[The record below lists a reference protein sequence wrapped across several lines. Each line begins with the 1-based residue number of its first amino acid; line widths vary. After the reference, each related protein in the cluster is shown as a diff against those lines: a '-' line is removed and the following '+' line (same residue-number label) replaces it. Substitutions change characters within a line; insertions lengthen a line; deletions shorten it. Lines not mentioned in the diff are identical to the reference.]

1 MSTSIKVAAIQ
12 MTSSSDVDENLDKA
26 EEFIRQGVANGANFI
41 LTPEN
46 TCSIRYLVDNDLDG
60 GFSIDTHPAIP
71 RFSALS
77 KELNITLVIGS
88 ISVKLEDE
96 GKGNKRYNR
105 AIVFSPYGKIKAIYN
120 KIHLFDV
127 QIPNGE
133 IHKESNSIKAG
144 DEAVIV
150 NINNSFSAALSICYD
165 LRFPHLYR
173 DLAKAGAN
181 IICVPAAFT
190 VVTGKAHWEIL
201 LRARAI
207 ETGSY
212 VIAAAQ
218 TGEHEGG
225 RKTYGHSMIID
236 PWGRI
241 LAQKE
246 DGEGIIYAN
255 LEKEKINRARNII
268 PALIHDRDYKVKF
281 YE

>member
-1 MSTSIKVAAIQ
+1 MSGSLKVAAIQ
-12 MTSSSDVDENLDKA
+12 MTSSPDIDENLDKA
-26 EEFIRQGVANGANFI
+26 EGFVRQAAGNGANFI

-46 TCSIRYLVDNDLDG
+46 TCSIRYPINDDLGG

-77 KELNITLVIGS
+77 KELSITLVIGS
-88 ISVKLEDE
+88 ISVKLNDE
-96 GKGNKRYNR
+96 NKHHNSS
-105 AIVFSPYGKIKAIYN
+105 IVFSPDGYIKATYN

-133 IHKESNSIKAG
+133 SHKESDSVKAG
-144 DEAVIV
+144 EEVVVV
-150 NINNSFSAALSICYD
+150 NVNDNFSAGLSICYD

-173 DLAKAGAN
+173 DLVKSGAN
-181 IICVPAAFT
+181 IICAPAAFT
-190 VVTGKAHWEIL
+190 VATGKAHWEVL

-236 PWGRI
+236 PWGWI

-255 LEKEKINRARNII
+255 LEKEKISRARNII
-268 PALIHDRDYKVKF
+268 PALTHDRDYKVKF

>member
-1 MSTSIKVAAIQ
+1 MSGSFKVAAIQ
-12 MTSSSDVDENLDKA
+12 MTSSPDIDENLDQA
-26 EEFIRQGVANGANFI
+26 EGFVRQAAGNGANFI

-46 TCSIRYLVDNDLDG
+46 TCSIRYPINNDLDG
-60 GFSIDTHPAIP
+60 GFSIDTNPAIP
-71 RFSALS
+71 HFSALS
-77 KELNITLVIGS
+77 KELSITLVIGS
-88 ISVKLEDE
+88 ISVNLENE
-96 GKGNKRYNR
+96 GKRHNR
-105 AIVFSPYGKIKAIYN
+105 SIVFSPEGKIKAIYN

-133 IHKESNSIKAG
+133 SHKESDSVKAG
-144 DEAVIV
+144 EDAVVVNVNDEFFAG
-150 NINNSFSAALSICYD
+150 LSICYD

-173 DLAKAGAN
+173 DLVKAGAN

-190 VVTGKAHWEIL
+190 VATGKAHWEVL

-255 LEKEKINRARNII
+255 FEKEKISRARNII
-268 PALIHDRDYKVKF
+268 PALTHDRDYKVKF

>member
-1 MSTSIKVAAIQ
+1 MSGSLKVAAIQ
-12 MTSSSDVDENLDKA
+12 MTSSPDVDENLDKA
-26 EEFIRQGVANGANFI
+26 EGFVRKAAAKGANFI

-46 TCSIRYLVDNDLDG
+46 TCSIRYPINNDLDG
-60 GFSIDTHPAIP
+60 GFSIDTHLAIP

-77 KELNITLVIGS
+77 KELSITLVIGS
-88 ISVKLEDE
+88 ISVNLENE
-96 GKGNKRYNR
+96 GKRHNR
-105 AIVFSPYGKIKAIYN
+105 SIVFSPDGKIKAIYN

-133 IHKESNSIKAG
+133 SHKESDSVKAG

-150 NINNSFSAALSICYD
+150 KIDDNFTAGLSICYD
-165 LRFPHLYR
+165 LRFAYIYR
-173 DLAKAGAN
+173 DLVKAGAN

-190 VVTGKAHWEIL
+190 VATGKAHWEVL

-236 PWGRI
+236 PWGRV

-255 LEKEKINRARNII
+255 LEKEKISRARNII
-268 PALIHDRDYKVKF
+268 PALTHDRDYKVKF

>member
-1 MSTSIKVAAIQ
+1 M
-12 MTSSSDVDENLDKA
+12 
-26 EEFIRQGVANGANFI
+26 
-41 LTPEN
+41 
-46 TCSIRYLVDNDLDG
+46 
-60 GFSIDTHPAIP
+60 
-71 RFSALS
+71 
-77 KELNITLVIGS
+77 
-88 ISVKLEDE
+88 
-96 GKGNKRYNR
+96 
-105 AIVFSPYGKIKAIYN
+105 
-120 KIHLFDV
+120 
-127 QIPNGE
+127 
-133 IHKESNSIKAG
+133 
-144 DEAVIV
+144 
-150 NINNSFSAALSICYD
+150 
-165 LRFPHLYR
+165 RFPHLYR